1 MQLLNNKT
9 DTCCSSKELEHCT
22 ASTEGHHH
30 WHLLLSDISKAQGT
44 LVMPASVS
52 LLQCIFKKPMNSGQI
67 QEVYSIIQQEE
78 Q

>member
-1 MQLLNNKT
+1 MQLLNNKI

-22 ASTEGHHH
+22 ASTEQHHH
-30 WHLLLSDISKAQGT
+30 WYLLLSGVSKAQGT

-52 LLQCIFKKPMNSGQI
+52 LLQCILKKTMNSGQI
-67 QEVYSIIQQEE
+67 QEVYSTAQQEE